1 MTIVMKEV
9 AFFFDFSSPYAYL
22 ASTQIEALA
31 SRKGARV
38 LYRPF
43 LLGALFKAIGTPNV
57 PLLAMP
63 LAKQKL
69 VRADI
74 FRWAD
79 YWSVPFR
86 YASRF
91 PMNTVKALRVL
102 LAAPEDAVPQ
112 IMHAFYRAAWVD
124 DLDLSSDEVLV
135 STLCALGLDGPRL
148 VAATAEEA
156 IKQRLKDATDE
167 ALRLGVCGAPCF
179 AVGDLLFWGQDR
191 LVLVEKALEG
201 WRPRES

>member
-1 MTIVMKEV
+1 MKEV

-31 SRKGARV
+31 ARKGARV
-38 LYRPF
+38 RYRPF

-57 PLLAMP
+57 PLFAMP
-63 LAKQKL
+63 EAKQKL

-79 YWSVPFR
+79 YWGVPFR

-91 PMNTVKALRVL
+91 PMNSVKALRVVL
-102 LAAPEDAVPQ
+102 AVPEETRAQ
-112 IMHAFYRAAWVD
+112 VVGAFFRAAWVE
-124 DLDLSSDEVLV
+124 DLDLSSDEVLIAILD
-135 STLCALGLDGPRL
+135 SLGRDGARL
-148 VAATAEEA
+148 VAETTQEA
-156 IKQRLKDATDE
+156 LKLRLKEATDE
-167 ALRLGVCGAPCF
+167 AIRLGVCGAPCF
-179 AVGDLLFWGQDR
+179 AVGDFLVWGQDR
-191 LVLVEKALEG
+191 LAFVEKALDG